1 MSDLSALSDAD
12 LMAAYKAAKAAPSA
26 SPLDTALSAEGV
38 KGPLAD
44 LARSIYT
51 QESGAGKNTKTS
63 NAGAVGG
70 MQILPATF
78 AGVADKD
85 WNINDPTQNARA
97 GVRYLKQMF
106 EQSGGDPAIAAAG
119 YYGGPGGLEK
129 ARRGVAVSD
138 PRNPNA
144 PNTLQYGQQVAARLP
159 KEKGLLQ
166 RGVEAVIPS
175 AQAAEPAKAASP
187 LEGMSDDELL
197 AAYQKLK
204 GGVGQPAPSEAA
216 PSQEGGGAAFGVYPK
231 ARRDARNNT
240 TDALGSALKG
250 FASGF
255 ADVGNTIINSGTKAA
270 ANAIPSQPNMLINPD
285 IQRPQA
291 GITNIVNGQT
301 PMSPAE
307 QQNAERAQGLKSFN
321 EENKGAIFSG
331 GRLLG
336 NIAATYPVGGA
347 IAAPIRAAGGALST
361 SAPVVGN
368 ALTKF
373 GNAIG
378 SGGMTVGGAA
388 PTTLAQSTGNALLRL
403 GGGAING
410 AATAGIINPDDAKT
424 GALYGMATPA
434 VAMAVAPVGRAIGT
448 RMAARQAEQAAA
460 YARNAPLTQ
469 TLQEGVQAGYVVPPS
484 SVSPTLYNTVKE
496 SISGK
501 TATAQVAS
509 TRNQEVTDRLVRRAL
524 GLAEDA
530 PLSTEAL
537 QAYRG
542 AQVQAGYEP
551 LRQMGAV
558 RADPQFDRDLTAII
572 RNNTGRGTIPAI
584 VNDEVRNLANAH
596 RSQGFDAGDA
606 VDAIRQLRE
615 NAQDAFRTGNT
626 ALGRTNRAI
635 ADAYEAAIE
644 RSIPANQPQVLQAYR
659 DARANIARSFSVENA
674 LKEGTGAVDARKLA
688 AELQKDVPL
697 DGDLLT
703 VARFASA
710 FPKATQPPSL
720 VAGAGVHNL
729 KAYASSGGGVLG
741 TVFGGPVGGAALAA
755 APWVVPPA
763 LRAQMFSQRAQNALI
778 PQAPAVGGN
787 RLLQFAQRPE
797 VQQLLYKAAPIAA
810 NQSP

>member
-1 MSDLSALSDAD
+1 
-12 LMAAYKAAKAAPSA
+12 MAKNFFDQFDAAPAA
-26 SPLDTALSAEGV
+26 SPLDAALAAEGV

-51 QESGAGKNTKTS
+51 QESSSGKNTKTS
-63 NAGAVGG
+63 NRGAVGG
-70 MQILPATF
+70 MQILPGTF
-78 AGVADKD
+78 QGVADKD

-97 GVRYLKQMF
+97 GIRYLKQGY
-106 EQSGGDPAIAAAG
+106 EAAGGDPALAG
-119 YYGGPGGLEK
+119 AFYYGGPSGLEK

-138 PRNPNA
+138 PRNPSA
-144 PNTLQYGQQVAARLP
+144 PNTLQYGAQVAARLP
-159 KEKGLLQ
+159 KEKGLIQ

-175 AQAAEPAKAASP
+175 ANAAEPNFFDQFDAPAASATP
-187 LEGMSDDELL
+187 
-197 AAYQKLK
+197 AA
-204 GGVGQPAPSEAA
+204 PAPSAETA
-216 PSQEGGGAAFGVYPK
+216 PAESGGAAFGVYPK
-231 ARRDARNNT
+231 ARRDVKNNT
-240 TDALGSALKG
+240 TDALGSAIKG
-250 FASGF
+250 VASGF
-255 ADVGNTIINSGTKAA
+255 ADVGNTIINSGTKAG
-270 ANAIPSQPNMLINPD
+270 ANAVGGIADPNGLINPELK
-285 IQRPQA
+285 RPSGMA
-291 GITNIVNGQT
+291 AMVTGQS
-301 PMSPAE
+301 MSPVE
-307 QQNAERAQGLKSFN
+307 QQNAQRVKGLQDFN

-347 IAAPIRAAGGALST
+347 IAAPIRAGGNAIAQFAPGVGGAIT
-361 SAPVVGN
+361 KVGN
-368 ALTKF
+368 AI
-373 GNAIG
+373 A

-388 PTTLAQSTGNALLRL
+388 PTTLAQGTGNAIARL
-403 GGGAING
+403 TGGAVNG
-410 AATAGIINPDDAKT
+410 AATAGAINPNDAGT

-434 VAMAVAPVGRAIGT
+434 VAMAAAPVGRAIGA
-448 RMAARQAEQAAA
+448 RMAARNAEQAAT

-469 TLQEGVQAGYVVPPS
+469 TLQDGVQAGYVVPPS

-501 TATAQVAS
+501 IATAQVAS

-524 GLAEDA
+524 GMAEDA

-537 QAYRG
+537 QAYRTG
-542 AQVQAGYEP
+542 QVQAGYEP
-551 LRQMGAV
+551 LRQMGPV
-558 RADPQFDRDLTAII
+558 RADAQFDRDLTAII
-572 RNNTGRGTIPAI
+572 RNNTGNGTIPAI

-626 ALGRTNRAI
+626 ALGRTNRAV

-644 RSIPANQPQVLQAYR
+644 RSIPANQPQILAGYR
-659 DARANIARSFSVENA
+659 DARANIARSFSVEDA

-688 AELQKDVPL
+688 TQLQKNTPL

-710 FPKATQPPSL
+710 FPKATQPPSM
-720 VAGAGVHNL
+720 VSGAGVHNL

-741 TVFGGPVGGAALAA
+741 TVLGGPVGGAAMAA
-755 APWVVPPA
+755 APWIVPPA

-797 VQQLLYKAAPIAA
+797 VQQLLYKAAPVAGA
-810 NQSP
+810 QSP